1 MDEQTEQRL
10 EELLANISAGRSPLT
25 RQDVTE
31 ALTMR
36 LFPLYAPSVEA
47 NPFSQLLRDRTTDG
61 LRASV
66 IRWDVI
72 LTTLEDR
79 LKRKIGGLP

>member
-10 EELLANISAGRSPLT
+10 EELLANVSAGRSPLT

-31 ALTMR
+31 AFTMR
-36 LFPLYAPSVEA
+36 LFPVDAPSVEA
-47 NPFSQLLRDRTTDG
+47 NPFAQLLRDRTTEG
-61 LRASV
+61 VRASD